1 MTAAATRRSDPW
13 TSHEAAQSISWEAL
27 RKSEQS
33 VLWVLRV
40 YGKKGLTD
48 PQLIDLYEKARI
60 ADGLAQQSE
69 SGIRSRRAELVKKG
83 LVEERGHARLPSGRR
98 AIIWRATS

>member
-27 RKSEQS
+27 RRSEQC
-33 VLWVLRV
+33 VLWVMRV

-48 PQLIDLYEKARI
+48 PQLIELYETARV
-60 ADGLAQQSE
+60 ADGLVQQSE

-83 LVEERGHARLPSGRR
+83 LVVEHGHTRLATGRR
-98 AIIWRATS
+98 AIIWKATS